1 MPAADRVRPSR
12 SRLSI
17 RRDYTTASSNVSVS
31 VSQATPTV
39 TSINAV
45 SITYGTALVSTQLS
59 GTASYT
65 LDGSTIAVPG
75 SFAYTIA
82 AGNLLNAGNGQS
94 VAVTF
99 TPADTAD
106 FTTAT
111 SSVTVNVTQAMPTVT
126 VTDSGGAVTGNP
138 FPASGTVTGSGGAN
152 LGTPTFTYFAAT
164 DVNFANPLS
173 GSPSALGRYVV
184 VGSYPANG
192 NYAVGAAVTGF
203 AIYTPPPPMNAMIT
217 TAAQPATA
225 ALGSSIADKVTV
237 TGDNPTGV
245 VTFSLYNNAAATG
258 PAFSPIRNR

>member
-1 MPAADRVRPSR
+1 MTSVSAVNIPYGTALA
-12 SRLSI
+12 SI
-17 RRDYTTASSNVSVS
+17 QLDGSASYVVNGSTVSVPGTFSYTSATGSVPDAGSGQSEAVTFTPLDTEDYTTASSNVSVS

-75 SFAYTIA
+75 SFAYTSA

-111 SSVTVNVTQAMPTVT
+111 SSVTVNVAQAMPTVT

-173 GSPSALGRYVV
+173 GAPAPWGGTLSLVHTRPTATMQSEPLSRALR
-184 VGSYPANG
+184 
-192 NYAVGAAVTGF
+192 
-203 AIYTPPPPMNAMIT
+203 
-217 TAAQPATA
+217 
-225 ALGSSIADKVTV
+225 SI
-237 TGDNPTGV
+237 PRHP
-245 VTFSLYNNAAATG
+245 L
-258 PAFSPIRNR
+258 